1 MRFIKALRAEDLPL
15 EKIQYVNGTVPPEA
29 MDLTGKSRVKKL
41 AESLS
46 VEIKT
51 LLPDGGKAR
60 AGGRRQRPATRRSRP
75 QEPPVAQGN
84 REAGAGP
91 ASGDEA
97 RDATAAK

>member
-15 EKIQYVNGTVPPEA
+15 EKIQYVMNRAPGG

-51 LLPDGGKAR
+51 LLPDGGKAV
-60 AGGRRQRPATRRSRP
+60 Q
-75 QEPPVAQGN
+75 
-84 REAGAGP
+84 EAGDNGQPLA
-91 ASGDEA
+91 EA
-97 RDATAAK
+97 ARKNPLRKEIAKLALGLHQAMSADATAAK